1 MCCVVS
7 CELITYNAALNRP
20 DFQSSV
26 RHDRYGYFVASLAN
40 DGNHETNAVRGGRPQ
55 CAHSRHE
62 TNPWWSVDL
71 GRPTAVYRV
80 DFTNRGDAAGVK
92 NFRPI
97 SILFS
102 IKLYK
107 SSSCCIIIRTGTRWP
122 CGTVPDLRSRGRRLE
137 FRPPVAAVH

>member
-20 DFQSSV
+20 ASQSSV
-26 RHDRYGYFVASLAN
+26 HHDRYGYFVASLAN
-40 DGNHETNAVRGGRPQ
+40 DGNHETNAVRGGRPR

-80 DFTNRGDAAGVK
+80 DFTNREDAAGV
-92 NFRPI
+92 NI
-97 SILFS
+97 QTCFS
-102 IKLYK
+102 IIL
-107 SSSCCIIIRTGTRWP
+107 ST
-122 CGTVPDLRSRGRRLE
+122 E
-137 FRPPVAAVH
+137 